1 MGFALSNFLLGIL
14 YMFESFRYC
23 MDGSFEYG
31 ALNRVLDISLFV
43 CQGYMW
49 VMFLNFYIKDRN
61 PLCIALK
68 KYALPVCALT
78 LAVSIVAYI
87 WFFDKNFFAVGTAG
101 YVMQLVIASVMSV
114 YTVLCTIE
122 IGKFEE
128 VEKNLIMANALLPED
143 NRILYEFAFELLRQ
157 EKKEEAI
164 EMFKE
169 ILIYNP
175 DDEEVAGLISSLN

>member
-1 MGFALSNFLLGIL
+1 MKIAGIGI
-14 YMFESFRYC
+14 YYNHIKEYEKAIESFIKAIEC
-23 MDGSFEYG
+23 APEDGENYFG
-31 ALNRVLDISLFV
+31 
-43 CQGYMW
+43 
-49 VMFLNFYIKDRN
+49 
-61 PLCIALK
+61 
-68 KYALPVCALT
+68 
-78 LAVSIVAYI
+78 LAVCY
-87 WFFDKNFFAVGTAG
+87 K
-101 YVMQLVIASVMSV
+101 
-114 YTVLCTIE
+114 E

>member
-1 MGFALSNFLLGIL
+1 MEKTIL
-14 YMFESFRYC
+14 DLRY
-23 MDGSFEYG
+23 
-31 ALNRVLDISLFV
+31 
-43 CQGYMW
+43 
-49 VMFLNFYIKDRN
+49 K
-61 PLCIALK
+61 
-68 KYALPVCALT
+68 
-78 LAVSIVAYI
+78 
-87 WFFDKNFFAVGTAG
+87 
-101 YVMQLVIASVMSV
+101 
-114 YTVLCTIE
+114 E